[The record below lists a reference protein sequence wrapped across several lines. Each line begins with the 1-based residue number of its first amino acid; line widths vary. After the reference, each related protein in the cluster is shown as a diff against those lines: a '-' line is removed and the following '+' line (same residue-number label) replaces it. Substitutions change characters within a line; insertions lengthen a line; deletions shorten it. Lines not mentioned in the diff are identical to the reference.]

1 MYTVI
6 HHSYHQNLIIFSI
19 NRLVKGLKHRL
30 TTYYPLHQSE
40 DNNGTNVVPADET
53 LHIFYPGEFNYSDF
67 FPLTMTFVALFFYV
81 YFSVRK
87 IELIKSK
94 FGMAFSASVTV
105 IASLSMSVGIC
116 FFFGLTLSLS
126 GKEVFP
132 YLVVIVGL
140 ENVLV
145 LTKSVVSTPAHLDV
159 KIRVAQGLSK
169 EGWSITKNLLTEVTI
184 LTIGLFTFVPAIQ
197 EFCIFAI
204 VGLLNDFFLQM
215 MFFSTILAID
225 IRRSELSSEN
235 SKFHLSNIP
244 PLRKQQFTT
253 TISNKKPNIFRS
265 KSHPRLNGLTGP
277 TNVIAPNSQ
286 TIATLTKIPKRLRL
300 VHFWART
307 RIFQRAFMVWM
318 VVWISMIVY
327 NSGIIEH
334 VIHLGETLKSESD
347 MESYAMDRPQVL
359 DSYIE
364 MNTMKP
370 RVVSTTTSTP
380 NRLHEQVKALFLC
393 ECFNTY

>member
-1 MYTVI
+1 
-6 HHSYHQNLIIFSI
+6 
-19 NRLVKGLKHRL
+19 
-30 TTYYPLHQSE
+30 LHQSY
-40 DNNGTNVVPADET
+40 DNNGSFTIPIDET

-67 FPLTMTFVALFFYV
+67 FPLTMTFVALFVYV

-94 FGMAFSASVTV
+94 VGMAFSATVTV
-105 IASLSMSVGIC
+105 IASLSMSVGLC

-215 MFFSTILAID
+215 VLFSTTLAID
-225 IRRSELSSEN
+225 IRRKEMSTQN
-235 SKFHLSNIP
+235 SKFHSKNIP

-253 TISNKKPNIFRS
+253 TVSNKKPNIFRS
-265 KSHPRLNGLTGP
+265 KSHPRLNGMTPTNGP
-277 TNVIAPNSQ
+277 TNVIAPNNQ
-286 TIATLTKIPKRLRL
+286 NTLTLVKIPKRLRL

-318 VVWISMIVY
+318 VVWISMIIY

-334 VIHLGETLKSESD
+334 VIHLGETLKPEAD
-347 MESYAMDRPQVL
+347 IEGYTIDRPQSIDNYVK
-359 DSYIE
+359 
-364 MNTMKP
+364 MNTVKSIVTAHTTLP
-370 RVVSTTTSTP
+370 STNLNKQVSET
-380 NRLHEQVKALFLC
+380 FLLS
-393 ECFNTY
+393 F